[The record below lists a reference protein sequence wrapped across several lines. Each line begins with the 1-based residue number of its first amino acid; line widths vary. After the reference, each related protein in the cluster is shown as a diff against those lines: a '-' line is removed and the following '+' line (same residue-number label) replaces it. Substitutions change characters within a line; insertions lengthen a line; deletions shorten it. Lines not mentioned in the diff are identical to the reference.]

1 MIKKLIRK
9 IQVTT
14 RKGPLSTKSTY
25 GSAFVNWFA
34 TVTLHYG
41 NMQFAAF
48 LIKSLQ
54 EWQIKSPT
62 PYSFFQTPTMDKKVA
77 DKIAE
82 CLAEQAIQKAV

>member
-9 IQVTT
+9 IQVMT

-41 NMQFAAF
+41 NMQFEVYR
-48 LIKSLQ
+48 IKSLQ
-54 EWQIKSPT
+54 EFQKLQIK
-62 PYSFFQTPTMDKKVA
+62 
-77 DKIAE
+77 
-82 CLAEQAIQKAV
+82 